1 VTFSQVCIERPVL
14 TTVMSLLIVLV
25 GLIAAPRLAN
35 RELPDIDAP
44 VVSITTVYP
53 GAAAEVVETSV
64 SQLIEGAVNGIEGVK
79 HVTSTSREQVSQI
92 SVIFELDRDIEAAA
106 NDVRDRVARVRNKL
120 PDTIDQPVVAKMDA
134 DASPVVWLAL
144 YGDGYSQIELSQLA
158 EERIKDRIEK
168 LPGVASVILGGER
181 RYSMRV
187 WLKNRRLGAQN
198 LAISDVVAALQREN
212 VDIPSGRIESVDS
225 ELTVRSLGE
234 MHSVAEYKAL
244 VVRAEG
250 ASQVRLGD
258 IADIETGP
266 ETTRKIVKFNGETAI
281 GLGVVKQSKA
291 NTLAVAE
298 AVKAE
303 VVAIREEL
311 SDDLTFQVAFDSSIF
326 IRESI
331 EDVGLTIL
339 VAAILVVFVIY
350 IFLRSVRSTVVPAVA
365 IPVSI
370 IGAFAVLYFFEY
382 SINTLTLMGV
392 TLAIGLV
399 VDDAIVV
406 LENITRWV
414 EAGTPPREAAHRG
427 MEEISFAVI
436 SATIASV
443 SVFLPLVFLTDTAG
457 RLFRELAVTVAA
469 AIAISGFVALT
480 LAPMLCARILRPNP
494 SEKGIK
500 RVLASWIEALT
511 AGYARMLG
519 VLLNRPL
526 WTGMLVV
533 LGFVWVGVGG
543 FYYGLIDQELMAD
556 SDRGYFP
563 VLTTAQ
569 EGATIDYMGRY
580 QDQADAIVRGLPE
593 VDRALSVVALG
604 IGTPGVVNKGII
616 FAQLKK
622 DRERSQK
629 ELVDAVK
636 GPLDDIPGIKATPF
650 NPSPMRGFSG
660 SPVEVTLTG
669 PDFDELARV
678 ADEIE
683 REAKATGDFG
693 YMSTN
698 LELNKPQLEVMVDR
712 ERAGDLGMSMEEIA
726 TTMRI
731 LLGGLDVSTFKMN
744 GETYNV
750 MLQLREQERAR
761 PADLLELF
769 VHGHSGLIPLAA
781 VVSMRESIAP
791 QSVPH
796 YDRLRS
802 VTIAAQLE
810 GDTSQGRGLEKMM
823 AIAQAALPRDGG
835 YRAVFSGEAEKFYES
850 GNALV
855 FAYLLAILIV
865 YLVLSAQFESFLYP
879 ITILVAVFLSFTGAL
894 VALDSQDMTLNL
906 FSEIGIVMLV
916 GLVTKN
922 SILIVEF
929 ANQLQGRG
937 QELVSATL
945 DAARIRFRPILMT
958 ALATVMG
965 IVPIAVGL
973 GAGGESRA
981 PLGVAVIGGML
992 FSTALTFFIVP
1003 ATYITL
1009 ERLRIKLGGSM
1020 RVPSAGIEAGAVT
1033 GDA

>member
-1 VTFSQVCIERPVL
+1 MSLSQTCIERPVL
-14 TTVMSLLIVLV
+14 TTVMSLLIILV
-25 GLIAAPRLAN
+25 GVISAPRLPN
-35 RELPDIDAP
+35 RELPDVDAP
-44 VVSITTVYP
+44 IVSVTTVYP

-92 SVIFELDRDIEAAA
+92 AIIFNLDRDIEAAA
-106 NDVRDRVARVRNKL
+106 NDVRDRVARVRSKL
-120 PDTIDQPVVAKMDA
+120 PDTIDEPVVAKRDA
-134 DASPVVWLAL
+134 DAQPVVWLAL
-144 YGDGYSQIELSQLA
+144 YGDGYTQIELSQLA
-158 EERIKDRIEK
+158 EERIQDRIEK
-168 LPGVASVILGGER
+168 LPGVANVILGGER
-181 RYSMRV
+181 RFSMRV

-225 ELTVRSLGE
+225 ELTVRTLGE
-234 MHSVAEYKAL
+234 MHSVAEYEAL

-258 IADIETGP
+258 IAHVETGP
-266 ETTRKIVKFNGETAI
+266 ETKRKIVKFNGKPAI

-291 NTLAVAE
+291 NTLGVAD

-303 VVAIREEL
+303 VEAIRKEL
-311 SDDLTFQVAFDSSIF
+311 DPALTFQVAFDSSIF

-339 VAAILVVFVIY
+339 VAALLVVFVIY

-370 IGAFAVLYFFEY
+370 IGAFAALYFFGY
-382 SINTLTLMGV
+382 SLNTLTLMGV

-414 EAGTPPREAAHRG
+414 ESGSPPREAARRG

-480 LAPMLCARILRPNP
+480 LAPMLCAHILRPSR
-494 SEKGIK
+494 SESGIK
-500 RVLASWIEALT
+500 RLLASWIEGVT
-511 AGYARMLG
+511 AGYASLLG
-519 VLLNRPL
+519 VLLRRPAM
-526 WTGMLVV
+526 TGLLVA
-533 LGFVWVGVGG
+533 LGFAWVAVGG
-543 FYYGLIDQELMAD
+543 FLYGEIDQELMAN

-563 VLTTAQ
+563 VLTNAQ
-569 EGATIDYMGRY
+569 EGATIEYMRRY
-580 QDQADAIVRGLPE
+580 QDQADGIVRGLPE
-593 VDRALSVVALG
+593 VDRSLSVVALG
-604 IGTPGVVNKGII
+604 IGTPGEVNKGII

-629 ELVDAVK
+629 DLVKAVK
-636 GPLDDIPGIKATPF
+636 GPLGDIAGIKAFPF

-660 SPVEVTLTG
+660 SPVEVTITG
-669 PDFDELARV
+669 PDLYELARI
-678 ADEIE
+678 ADEVE
-683 REAKATGDFG
+683 REAKASGNFG
-693 YMSTN
+693 FVQTN
-698 LELNKPQLEVMVDR
+698 LVLNKPQLEVMVDR
-712 ERAGDLGMSMEEIA
+712 ERAGDLGMSMDEIA

-750 MLQLREQERAR
+750 MLQLQAEERAR

-781 VVSMRESIAP
+781 VVSMREGIAP
-791 QSVPH
+791 QAVPH

-802 VTIAAQLE
+802 VTISAQLE
-810 GDTSQGRGLEKMM
+810 GEVSQGRGLEQMM
-823 AIAQAALPRDGG
+823 AIARAALPSDGG
-835 YRAVFSGEAEKFYES
+835 YRAVFSGEAETFYES
-850 GNALV
+850 GSALV

-865 YLVLSAQFESFLYP
+865 YLVLSAQFESFIHP

-894 VALDSQDMTLNL
+894 VALKVMDMTLNL

-929 ANQLQGRG
+929 ANQLQERG

-958 ALATVMG
+958 AMATVMG

-981 PLGVAVIGGML
+981 PLGVAVIGGMI
-992 FSTALTFFIVP
+992 FSTVLTFFIVP

-1009 ERLRIKLGGSM
+1009 ERVRVRLGGAM
-1020 RVPSAGIEAGAVT
+1020 RAPIVDVGAVA
-1033 GDA
+1033 GDV